1 MFETTRLFSDAYMR
15 EEEGGLTFVYRGG
28 MVSYV
33 EALRGGSLH
42 ALDWNG
48 AGFSPHSTTIPA
60 IPQVRLGDYAD
71 RSFAFNLVVDGQRLH
86 SHWRCDGFDVE
97 ERGSGIV
104 TTLKLVHGVRP
115 VEVLVKTQLDGTS
128 VLTRWLEIT
137 TAGERDAAVSEI
149 SVMSGALGT
158 TPRWRNHLR
167 ADSALWRL
175 GYMEDHRW
183 GYEGDFRWHDV
194 RSGGQYITSRY
205 GRERYRHPMFLL
217 ENRAT
222 GETFIGQFGYSGGYK
237 FDFDLDDCGDSAHLC
252 FAAGVAGYAPLRVLA
267 PGETTVTPAMHI
279 GMVYG
284 GLDPAVNEMNR
295 HIRHSVMTF
304 GRGDVRI
311 APMETGIGP
320 EMDMGTKEILSQID
334 AAAARGSDVFFLDAS
349 WYCPPDKTE
358 NDWLYYV
365 GDWFPET
372 ERYDMTMAEIR
383 DYCKGKGLKFG
394 LWMEPERLGR
404 DSRILKEHPEYC
416 TYGYDDQ
423 IKGGVG
429 GGGGMLDVSREDA
442 AAWIEGQLIKFVDHY
457 GLDMLRIDYNVGNWC
472 SRAYVPRGEYMENSE
487 YRYYENWYRILD
499 TLRRTYPKLIL
510 ENCASGGGRTD
521 LGMLARVSHTWAT
534 DWQLAP
540 RSFMITNGM
549 TMCMPPEYL
558 DRLAGGQ
565 NNHTVAEF
573 DFQTRQLLF
582 GRPSVGLLNPDLIC
596 CANPLQKDRA
606 THIIEL
612 YNNVVRPMHATG
624 SRVYHHTPDL
634 GGNDPQGTGILELTS
649 SDGGSAILGVFRLS
663 DPDEAQTTVLFR
675 GLDISKRYRL
685 TMDNSGASAV
695 ISGYKL
701 MNKGVTVNL
710 PGALSSEL
718 LIAVEED

>member
-115 VEVLVKTQLDGTS
+115 VEVLVRTQLDGTS

-137 TAGERDAAVSEI
+137 NAGERDAAVSEI

-540 RSFMITNGM
+540 RSFMITNGL
-549 TMCMPPEYL
+549 TMCMPPAYL

>member
-1 MFETTRLFSDAYMR
+1 
-15 EEEGGLTFVYRGG
+15 
-28 MVSYV
+28 
-33 EALRGGSLH
+33 
-42 ALDWNG
+42 
-48 AGFSPHSTTIPA
+48 
-60 IPQVRLGDYAD
+60 
-71 RSFAFNLVVDGQRLH
+71 
-86 SHWRCDGFDVE
+86 
-97 ERGSGIV
+97 
-104 TTLKLVHGVRP
+104 
-115 VEVLVKTQLDGTS
+115 
-128 VLTRWLEIT
+128 
-137 TAGERDAAVSEI
+137 
-149 SVMSGALGT
+149 MSGALGT

-175 GYMEDHRW
+175 GYMEDRRW

-320 EMDMGTKEILSQID
+320 EMDMGRKEILSQID

-404 DSRILKEHPEYC
+404 DLPDPQGAPGILHLRLRRP
-416 TYGYDDQ
+416 DQ
-423 IKGGVG
+423 GRRRRRRRHAGREPRG
-429 GGGGMLDVSREDA
+429 RRGLDRGPAYRV
-442 AAWIEGQLIKFVDHY
+442 LDHY

-510 ENCASGGGRTD
+510 ENCASGGGQHRPGHARPRIPH
-521 LGMLARVSHTWAT
+521 LG
-534 DWQLAP
+534 
-540 RSFMITNGM
+540 
-549 TMCMPPEYL
+549 
-558 DRLAGGQ
+558 DRLAARAALVHDYERHDHVHAAPNTSTGSPAGR
-565 NNHTVAEF
+565 TTTLWPGFE
-573 DFQTRQLLF
+573 FQTRQLLF

-606 THIIEL
+606 
-612 YNNVVRPMHATG
+612 
-624 SRVYHHTPDL
+624 
-634 GGNDPQGTGILELTS
+634 DP
-649 SDGGSAILGVFRLS
+649 
-663 DPDEAQTTVLFR
+663 
-675 GLDISKRYRL
+675 RYR
-685 TMDNSGASAV
+685 AV
-695 ISGYKL
+695 
-701 MNKGVTVNL
+701 
-710 PGALSSEL
+710 
-718 LIAVEED
+718 

>member
-137 TAGERDAAVSEI
+137 NAGERDAAVSEI

-624 SRVYHHTPDL
+624 SRVDHHTPDL